1 MAPSRPAFRL
11 CPVKAVQATISQIVG
26 SAAANQIPE
35 RAIATLDTD
44 DATSVAQALNDAA
57 DAYIADN
64 GGDFAIEAIASDGQV
79 ELIVSGT
86 SAHASEPENG
96 VNPVPRLAGF
106 LASTDVGLTTSHYVQ
121 ALQYISEAYGLDY
134 LGEQLSVDYSD
145 DFMGPLT
152 LSPTYFEV
160 TDDSLIMAVNVR
172 APRHP
177 EIDAA
182 GVKASIADSLEQ
194 WKQSADSPASFDV
207 TVTDWM
213 VRDTEGTWL
222 KTLLDIYGDT
232 TGEPAEPVSSPGST
246 TAKLLPNAVNFG
258 PNMLAD
264 KYMGHTENEF
274 KRLDVMGLRCADVYR
289 NDGAH
294 QQPGDDEIT

>member
-1 MAPSRPAFRL
+1 M
-11 CPVKAVQATISQIVG
+11 
-26 SAAANQIPE
+26 
-35 RAIATLDTD
+35 TL
-44 DATSVAQALNDAA
+44 L
-57 DAYIADN
+57 DAYVADN
-64 GGDFAIEAIASDGQV
+64 GGDFAIEAMASNGQV
-79 ELIVSGT
+79 ELIVRGT

-106 LASTDVGLTTSHYVQ
+106 LASTDVGLTPSHYVQ

-134 LGEQLSVDYSD
+134 LGKQLSVGYSD

-172 APRHP
+172 ASRHP

-182 GVKASIADSLEQ
+182 GVKASIADSLEK

-207 TVTDWM
+207 TVTNWM

-222 KTLLDIYGDT
+222 QTLLDIYGDT
-232 TGEPAEPVSSPGST
+232 TGEPAEPISSAGST

-274 KRLDVMGLRCADVYR
+274 KRLDVMGLDIQMFTEMMVRIS
-289 NDGAH
+289 NL
-294 QQPGDDEIT
+294 QTLE